1 MGSGIELS
9 QFLRIFLPTFIQPYY
24 LEDALEKSVFVL
36 ILLLMFY
43 YLYAVMC
50 ISRNNICLN
59 KDAWPCNQLG
69 YSRPSVAGTL
79 QI

>member
-1 MGSGIELS
+1 MGSGTELS
-9 QFLRIFLPTFIQPYY
+9 QFLRIFLPTFIQPYC

-50 ISRNNICLN
+50 ISRY
-59 KDAWPCNQLG
+59 KTA
-69 YSRPSVAGTL
+69 
-79 QI
+79 